1 MSGTPEYAYGMWFV
15 VLLNVGLVLAFVLSF
30 LTPQRRVEWRSM
42 GLFTAWIAALFTEM
56 YGFPLTIYLL
66 TVLFGRN
73 YPVLDPFSHRVLD
86 PFSHRNGHL
95 VVALFGGSTV
105 VWIVIMLV
113 TTVLFWF
120 GFSIMEKGWR
130 QIHQAKGA
138 LVTDGIYA
146 RVRHPQYTGLFMIM
160 GALLIQWPTL
170 LSILMAPI
178 LVVAYIRL
186 AQREEREVE
195 AQFGLAYAE
204 YRRQTPAFFP
214 KVRTNNRWLGASSQD
229 ISA

>member
-15 VLLNVGLVLAFVLSF
+15 VLLNIGLVLAFVLSF
-30 LTPQRRVEWRSM
+30 LTPHRRVEWRSM

-66 TVLFGRN
+66 TALFGRN
-73 YPVLDPFSHRVLD
+73 YPVLDPFSHK
-86 PFSHRNGHL
+86 NGHL
-95 VVALFGGSTV
+95 LVALFGGSTA
-105 VWIVIMLV
+105 VWVAVMLV
-113 TTVLFWF
+113 TTALFWF

-146 RVRHPQYTGLFMIM
+146 RIRHPQYTGLFMIV

-178 LVVAYIRL
+178 LVVAYVRL

-195 AQFGLAYAE
+195 TQFGLAYAE
-204 YRRQTPAFFP
+204 YRRQTPAFLP
-214 KVRTNNRWLGASSQD
+214 KVRTNNRRISSSAQD
-229 ISA
+229 ISAS